1 MERKE
6 FIKALSGGLGFTC
19 VACMM
24 AACSKEEVTTPNN
37 PGGGTGGG
45 GNTGGGVLI
54 TLNLSSELLNIGD
67 YASNNEV
74 IVVRLAT
81 GNLAASFVAFTN
93 SCPHAGAQLTF
104 VKSSNAFNCSAHG
117 SNFNSNG
124 TLKNGPATSG
134 LLPKTVMIS
143 GTTLTVK

>member
-24 AACSKEEVTTPNN
+24 AACSKDETTTPSN
-37 PGGGTGGG
+37 PVGGTGGG
-45 GNTGGGVLI
+45 GNAGGALI
-54 TLNLSSELLNIGD
+54 TLNLSSELINIGD
-67 YASNNEV
+67 YASNNDV

>member
-6 FIKALSGGLGFTC
+6 FIKTLSGGLGFTC

-24 AACSKEEVTTPNN
+24 AACSKEETSTPSN

-45 GNTGGGVLI
+45 GNTSGVLI
-54 TLNLSSELLNIGD
+54 TLNLASELLNVGD

-81 GNLAASFVAFTN
+81 GNVMASFVAFTN

-104 VKSSNAFNCSAHG
+104 VKSSSSFNCSAHG

-124 TLKNGPATSG
+124 TLKNGPAASG
-134 LLPKTVMIS
+134 LVSKTVTIS